1 MRDREKLME
10 LLGHLEFQYCETHS
24 IMRENVV
31 DYLMQKGVAVHD
43 HGHWIVEFEP
53 NGNPYCLHC
62 SVCDDEFRRIDVD
75 TAYPYCPWCG
85 AKMDD
90 IEGIYH
96 ETN

>member
-1 MRDREKLME
+1 MDIYTATEEAYKNGYNQVLKDSYE
-10 LLGHLEFQYCETHS
+10 S
-24 IMRENVV
+24 IEAAYQNGLK
-31 DYLMQKGVAVHD
+31 DAVK

-85 AKMDD
+85 AKMDN